1 MENCATCLMLGI
13 SSVLFAKCCK
23 TKIFSTFTNHTHLQ
37 KYNVYYLTC
46 GKSHQRWKQIFP
58 HSASNKKNFV
68 VRSSSNMW
76 PGLYLL
82 RSSLFI
88 YLAGVCGGVTTS
100 EVGCQSIPGVCRETA
115 PHHSSSRSAPAAP
128 RSGGLSCP
136 KVRRMR
142 GGAARTQH
150 VTEVPVHHGAR
161 TAGRRVSDVGAERVA
176 REARETIHS
185 VSAR

>member
-1 MENCATCLMLGI
+1 MYGDSHLINFINIIPTVHNSDTFFFALSQLLFILFLPLLLSTEMENCTTCLMLGI

-23 TKIFSTFTNHTHLQ
+23 TKIFSFFTNHTHLQ

-100 EVGCQSIPGVCRETA
+100 EVGLSEYPWCLSRDCTA
-115 PHHSSSRSAPAAP
+115 PQQLP
-128 RSGGLSCP
+128 
-136 KVRRMR
+136 
-142 GGAARTQH
+142 
-150 VTEVPVHHGAR
+150 
-161 TAGRRVSDVGAERVA
+161 
-176 REARETIHS
+176 
-185 VSAR
+185 